1 MLNQEYNTD
10 REIIKMLKDALMVEK
25 MAICNY
31 EIMLEAAKDYNEKM
45 HITQIHRNERRHYFL
60 LEEIYESYTGEVS
73 PEIKSVASMP
83 TGYIDMLKTSICD
96 ELDKVGFYESL
107 IGKLTCL
114 RQKEMIATILNDE
127 KEHARILAAF
137 YKRYGN

>member
-45 HITQIHRNERRHYFL
+45 HIT
-60 LEEIYESYTGEVS
+60 
-73 PEIKSVASMP
+73 PDP
-83 TGYIDMLKTSICD
+83 P
-96 ELDKVGFYESL
+96 
-107 IGKLTCL
+107 
-114 RQKEMIATILNDE
+114 
-127 KEHARILAAF
+127 
-137 YKRYGN
+137 